1 MDMVAYAQRMEAIK
15 QAAAR
20 MFELAGTEDEVCQ
33 LEQAIGREVMYLAA
47 IALSELVKPPEG
59 WDPFGR

>member
-47 IALSELVKPPEG
+47 IAPIGTGEAS
-59 WDPFGR
+59 